1 MPPVSPMLAK
11 AVRDLPET
19 DGGLLFEPKWD
30 GYRCIV
36 FRDGEEVELG
46 SRNDKPL
53 TRYFPEVLRPILTQL
68 PDEGVLDGELVVATT
83 VDRPAP
89 GTGQGE
95 GAGNTKLDF
104 DLLSQRIHPAQS
116 RVLKLAVEIPAS
128 FVAFDLLALGDRSLM
143 EEPFSERRRLLEE
156 VMAATVAPLHI
167 TPATTD
173 RSVAQ
178 EWFEHFEGAGL
189 DGVMAKSL
197 AGSYQPGKRVQWKV
211 KHKRTADCVVAG
223 FRQHKDGEGVGS
235 LLLGLYDDEG
245 ALHHVGVAA
254 SFTVA
259 RRRELVDELAPF
271 RMSSFEGHPWAGWG
285 EAVESTSTDEAAEQ
299 GEAESSQRQQ
309 RRPGAASRWN
319 AKKDLSWEPLRPEL
333 VCEVTYEHLQSGRF
347 RHMAH
352 FQRWRADKDP
362 SECTYAQ
369 LEQVAP
375 YELTEIFSSAS

>member
-1 MPPVSPMLAK
+1 MPPVRPMLAK
-11 AVRDLPET
+11 ATQDLPDTE
-19 DGGLLFEPKWD
+19 GLLFEPKWD

-36 FRDGEEVELG
+36 FRDGDEVELG

-53 TRYFPEVLRPILTQL
+53 TRYFPELLRPILTQL
-68 PDEGVLDGELVVATT
+68 PERCVLDGELVVVTT
-83 VDRPAP
+83 VDRPTP
-89 GTGQGE
+89 GGPQGD
-95 GAGNTKLDF
+95 GAGNARLDF

-116 RVLKLAVEIPAS
+116 RVIKLAMEIPAS
-128 FVAFDLLALGDRSLM
+128 FVAFDLLALGDRSLVG
-143 EEPFSERRRLLEE
+143 EPFAERRRLLEE
-156 VMAATVAPLHI
+156 LMASTEPPLHI

-189 DGVMAKSL
+189 DGVMAKPL
-197 AGSYQPGKRVQWKV
+197 AGTYQPAKRVQWKV

-254 SFTVA
+254 SFTA
-259 RRRELVDELAPF
+259 TRRRELVDELAPY

-285 EAVESTSTDEAAEQ
+285 EAVEHDGSAVSEARAT
-299 GEAESSQRQQ
+299 GDAAPAQ
-309 RRPGAASRWN
+309 RRPGAPSRWN
-319 AKKDLSWEPLRPEL
+319 SQKDLSWTPLRPDL

-369 LEQVAP
+369 LEQVVP
-375 YELTEIFSSAS
+375 YELTEIFSSAV